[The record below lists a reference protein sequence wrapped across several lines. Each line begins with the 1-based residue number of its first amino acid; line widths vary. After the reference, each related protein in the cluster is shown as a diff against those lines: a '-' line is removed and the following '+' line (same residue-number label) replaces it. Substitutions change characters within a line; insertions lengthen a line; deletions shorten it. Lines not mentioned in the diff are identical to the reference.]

1 MTTKHIVQLFHN
13 GTHQA
18 LNIPPDFELP
28 GDQVVMRKDGDRLI
42 IEPVKRAS
50 LLVLLVTL
58 PDIEDEFPDV
68 DLGLLPLDDIQL

>member
-1 MTTKHIVQLFHN
+1 MTTEHIVQLFHN

-18 LNIPPDFELP
+18 LNIPPEFELP
-28 GDQVVMRKDGDRLI
+28 GDRVVMRKDGDRLI

-50 LLVLLVTL
+50 LLALLATL

-68 DLGLLPLDDIQL
+68 DAELLLLDDIQL